1 MLSSLTCYIK
11 NHPYSLFK
19 ASTDSFFEKSADHTS
34 QTILI
39 PKSQIDRDS
48 LNPITGNF
56 LWKSP
61 LLIPLT
67 VSHLSLTISEFNSI
81 SNCGIFPERIVIY
94 LQQIIPNTLCTKI
107 RGKKRNRITVITP
120 LAESTQKSC
129 YKTLRFITALILH
142 L

>member
-11 NHPYSLFK
+11 NHPDSLFK
-19 ASTDSFFEKSADHTS
+19 ASTDSFFKKSVDHTS

-39 PKSQIDRDS
+39 PKSQIDRDN
-48 LNPITGNF
+48 LNPISGSF

-61 LLIPLT
+61 LLITLT

-81 SNCGIFPERIVIY
+81 SNRGIFPERIVIY

-107 RGKKRNRITVITP
+107 RGKKRNRISV
-120 LAESTQKSC
+120 
-129 YKTLRFITALILH
+129 TAPP
-142 L
+142 